1 MDTSDI
7 VSSPMKPMD
16 SAADDKPQT
25 KAPRLMRTNCVKRRE
40 TQVSQ
45 KNQQHTTSQFK
56 TAVVDAEETDGPQIK
71 RSNSTGNETNNG
83 RSSSRGR
90 SRLAASLNGLLS
102 ALSSST

>member
-7 VSSPMKPMD
+7 LSSPMKPLN
-16 SAADDKPQT
+16 SATDENTQT
-25 KAPRLMRTNCVKRRE
+25 NAQRLMRTNSGKRSAS
-40 TQVSQ
+40 QVSEM
-45 KNQQHTTSQFK
+45 NQEDTTSQVK
-56 TAVVDAEETDGPQIK
+56 TADVDAEETDGPQIK